1 MSPVRRL
8 GWRVGRRGACL
19 LLMGVSWTLYGVGL
33 LLSEP
38 TFAQE
43 RGLTVIT
50 HVAPLDV
57 WAWLWIV
64 GGALGVGLSMTRS
77 DAAGYVG
84 VVLPPLTWAVSY
96 ALACWPLGDYERGWI
111 SAVVWGAIAGALFIV
126 SGIPE
131 IEIRTGEPHGS

>member
-1 MSPVRRL
+1 M
-8 GWRVGRRGACL
+8 GRRGSCL
-19 LLMGVSWTLYGVGL
+19 LLVGVAWTLYGVGL
-33 LLSEP
+33 ITAGP

-43 RGLTVIT
+43 RGLTAIT
-50 HVAPLDV
+50 HIASLDW

-64 GGALGVGLSMTRS
+64 GGCLGIGLSMTRR

-84 VVLPPLTWAVSY
+84 VVLPPLTWGVSY
-96 ALACWPLGDYERGWI
+96 ALAWWPLGDYERGWN

-131 IEIRTGEPHGS
+131 IEIRTGDDHGP